1 MTGLLASR
9 PYTED
14 TRSPTNSADILM
26 RHPSAEDLDAAHQ
39 LVSSARGGRDNAV
52 NFRPDRPE
60 MAGKV
65 LENVQADARSKV
77 DSSSQNGRQSPVE
90 QSQNQMPAESGG
102 YPTDSPAPSKQSP
115 TTQSKEPVFTGHSC
129 SNCGT
134 KRTPLWRRSPTG
146 ATICN
151 ACGLYLKARN
161 ADRPTHRARPL
172 ASTPYGS
179 NSAQNPDYKSRSSTS
194 PAPKDG
200 ADSQR
205 SDTWSNYAV
214 KECTPS
220 GSCPG
225 GGSCNGTG
233 GAEGCDGCPA
243 YNNRIYKSAARS
255 AMALHSPRTS
265 PQAPNQGGPG
275 STDGETGSSN
285 PDGVTL
291 QIACQNCQTTVTPL
305 WRRDE
310 NGHPIC
316 NACGLYHK
324 LHGSYRPPTM
334 KKSIIKRRK
343 RVVPAIRE
351 RSPTAGTQS
360 SNDSASPEAHT
371 PSLPHNYD
379 SHRQYQNVEQGNGQ
393 LSSHARPAF
402 PHSYH
407 PPPPTDFT
415 GYTSNPTSLPHHPPP
430 PQQPPYDN
438 NNNNNN
444 NNDDS
449 RHSSIPLLPRANNN
463 PKKRTISESSTED
476 SQLHQ
481 QQYQPQQ
488 QLSNQMSTHLPP
500 INPHGASSS
509 AANNS
514 GRLNSISSLLNHP
527 GERGSGGATAA
538 SDRDD
543 SRVVD
548 PALSSTSAPRPKQ
561 LPQQHHQQQVSAAHP
576 RDSPSRFSPSISP
589 TQPPPMAV
597 APGGDGSAVVMDHG
611 GDPRAERRAQ
621 LHREAEH
628 MREALRAKERELAS
642 LE

>member
-9 PYTED
+9 PYTEG
-14 TRSPTNSADILM
+14 TRSPTNNTDILM

-39 LVSSARGGRDNAV
+39 LVSSARGGRDNSV
-52 NFRPDRPE
+52 SFRSDRQD
-60 MAGKV
+60 MAGKA
-65 LENVQADARSKV
+65 LENIQGDARNNV
-77 DSSSQNGRQSPVE
+77 DPSSPQNGHQSPAQKTQDQV
-90 QSQNQMPAESGG
+90 PAESGG
-102 YPTDSPAPSKQSP
+102 YPIDSPAASKQSP
-115 TTQSKEPVFTGHSC
+115 KAQSKEPVFTGHSC

-172 ASTPYGS
+172 GTSPYGS
-179 NSAQNPDYKSRSSTS
+179 TSAQNSDYKSRSSTS

-200 ADSQR
+200 TDSQR
-205 SDTWSNYAV
+205 TDTWSNYAV

-243 YNNRIYKSAARS
+243 YNNRIYKSAARN
-255 AMALHSPRTS
+255 ALALHTPRTS
-265 PQAPNQGGPG
+265 PQAPNQGGTG
-275 STDGETGSSN
+275 STDGETASSN
-285 PDGVTL
+285 PDGMTL

-351 RSPTAGTQS
+351 QSPNGATQS
-360 SNDSASPEAHT
+360 SNGSASPETHP
-371 PSLPHNYD
+371 PSLAYNHD
-379 SHRQYQNVEQGNGQ
+379 SHRQYQNVEQGNRQ
-393 LSSHARPAF
+393 PSPHARHVYPNA
-402 PHSYH
+402 YH

-415 GYTSNPTSLPHHPPP
+415 GYTSNPTSLPHHPAPS
-430 PQQPPYDN
+430 QQPPYDN
-438 NNNNNN
+438 NETINT
-444 NNDDS
+444 S
-449 RHSSIPLLPRANNN
+449 HSSMPSLPHPNN
-463 PKKRTISESSTED
+463 PKKRTISESSMED
-476 SQLHQ
+476 SQQ
-481 QQYQPQQ
+481 QQQQEEPQQ
-488 QLSNQMSTHLPP
+488 QQHLQQSNQIPNHLPP
-500 INPHGASSS
+500 MNQKGAASA
-509 AANNS
+509 AANNP

-527 GERGSGGATAA
+527 GEAGSAA
-538 SDRDD
+538 AARDRDD
-543 SRVVD
+543 NRVVD
-548 PALSSTSAPRPKQ
+548 PALSSAATAPRP
-561 LPQQHHQQQVSAAHP
+561 QQQQQQQPSAAH
-576 RDSPSRFSPSISP
+576 DSPSRFSPSLSP
-589 TQPPPMAV
+589 VQPPMAAA
-597 APGGDGSAVVMDHG
+597 APGGGDGSAVMMDHV
-611 GDPRAERRAQ
+611 DPKAERRAQ
-621 LHREAEH
+621 LHREAEN